1 MPVNKGNVDSSNVAK
16 PYKDY
21 LPIHLRRII
30 GLDIEKGNSVLV
42 HCCISRGKDKEGSEL
57 KKISLA
63 FGDASQARLW
73 KESMMELAFGGY
85 YEQSIQREVLILVE
99 KSDKDSLKLVEKQMV
114 PVFEEA
120 KKPFKLEIVQYN
132 EFSVGNVLEK
142 CDFKK
147 LGNIFC
153 TNESFLPKLQQ
164 VLVRNQHCMEPV
176 SLTCESDP
184 VDAAI
189 DIIRSCI
196 GKNKLSVLHVSAVG
210 LKRKEEKL
218 LGMFKKK

>member
-1 MPVNKGNVDSSNVAK
+1 MNRANVFFTNAAK
-16 PYKDY
+16 PYKEY

-30 GLDIEKGNSVLV
+30 GLDLEKGNSVLI

-63 FGDASQARLW
+63 FGDASQARIW
-73 KESMMELAFGGY
+73 KESMMELSFGGM
-85 YEQSIQREVLILVE
+85 YEQSIKREVLILAE
-99 KSDKDSLKLVEKQMV
+99 KSDKDSLKLIEKQMV

-120 KKPFKLEIVQYN
+120 KKPFKVEVIQYN

-147 LGNIFC
+147 FGNIFC
-153 TNESFLPKLQQ
+153 TNEAFLPRLQQ
-164 VLVRNQHCMEPV
+164 VLVRNQHCMDPV
-176 SLTCESDP
+176 SLSCESDP

-189 DIIRSCI
+189 DIIRSSI
-196 GKNKLSVLHVSAVG
+196 GKNKLTTLHVSAVA